1 MAYLALYRKYRPKN
15 FDEIFGQ
22 HHIVETLKNAV
33 KNNKLAH
40 AYLFCGPRGTGKT
53 TVAKIL
59 AKMVN
64 CESKTE
70 KPCCVCPS
78 CVDIQ
83 ESGHPD
89 VVEMDAASNN
99 GVDEARELVEK
110 VKYAPMS
117 GKYKVYII
125 DEVHMMTTGA
135 FNALL
140 KTIEEP
146 PSFCIFVLATTEPHK
161 IPSTII
167 SRCQRFDF
175 KKLSK
180 KAIQTNLAQVC
191 EKENINC
198 SKEAISLIADLAEG
212 GMRDALSILDQCIAY
227 AQNDITLQDVS
238 DVYGVATTADKIELY
253 QLVHEKKVTQ
263 LIEKISEIETKGID
277 IRRLT
282 TDLIDIAKEA
292 VVYIYSEN
300 METLTVLN
308 KENAEKMA
316 AMFDSNTLLKYIDY
330 LIDTLSKY
338 RDATNA
344 LTYLEVCL
352 LKMVESKEEPEIIEK
367 EVAVKEIDKP
377 VIVEK
382 EVEVKEIDKP
392 VIVENKSYTDEQ
404 YYQML
409 LKATKRIKEVDAK
422 IINSIFTDN
431 FYGTERQLLDLV
443 KKAEIM
449 ASSKT
454 NIILTVDN
462 RTDANFVNNKEN
474 NLVLENMM
482 EKYLT
487 NRKDIVCVTRE
498 ERDFLITY
506 FKNERSKVQKPKKEV
521 PEKKEE
527 IITAEDRLA
536 SLFGKDGF
544 DVIGE

>member
-15 FDEIFGQ
+15 FDEVFGQ
-22 HHIVETLKNAV
+22 QHIVETLKNAI
-33 KNNKLAH
+33 KHNKLAH

-64 CESKTE
+64 CESE
-70 KPCCVCPS
+70 NERPCCICAS
-78 CVDIQ
+78 CIDIQ
-83 ESGHPD
+83 ESAHPD

-180 KAIQTNLAQVC
+180 KVIQINLAQIC
-191 EKENINC
+191 EKEKINC
-198 SKEAISLIADLAEG
+198 SKEAISLIADLADG
-212 GMRDALSILDQCIAY
+212 GMRDSLSILDQCIAY
-227 AQNDITLQDVS
+227 AQDDINLQDVS

-253 QLVHEKKVTQ
+253 QLIYEKEVKK
-263 LIEKISEIETKGID
+263 LIEKLSEIETNGID

-282 TDLIDIAKEA
+282 TDLIDIAKET
-292 VVYIYSEN
+292 VVYIYSKN
-300 METLTVLN
+300 MDTLSVLN
-308 KENAEKMA
+308 EENVQKMA
-316 AMFDSNTLLKYIDY
+316 SMFDSNTLLTYVDY

-338 RDATNA
+338 RDATST

-352 LKMVESKEEPEIIEK
+352 LKMVEFNEK
-367 EVAVKEIDKP
+367 ALIV
-377 VIVEK
+377 VEK
-382 EVEVKEIDKP
+382 EIVTKEENKP
-392 VIVENKSYTDEQ
+392 VVIEKKSYSDEE

-409 LKATKRIKEVDAK
+409 LKATKKVKEVDAK
-422 IINSIFTDN
+422 IINGIFADN
-431 FYGTERQLLDLV
+431 FFGKEKQLINLI
-443 KKAEIM
+443 KEAEIM

-462 RTDANFVNNKEN
+462 RADANFINNKEN
-474 NLVLENMM
+474 NIIVENMM
-482 EKYLT
+482 EKYLP
-487 NRKDIVCVTRE
+487 NRKDIVCITRE

-506 FKNERSKVQKPKKEV
+506 FKNERSKVQKPKKAT
-521 PEKKEE
+521 PKKKEE
-527 IITAEDRLA
+527 TITPEERLT

-544 DVIGE
+544 DIVGE

>member
-15 FDEIFGQ
+15 FDEVFGQ
-22 HHIVETLKNAV
+22 QHIVETLKNAV
-33 KNNKLAH
+33 KHNKLAH

-78 CVDIQ
+78 CIDIQ

-89 VVEMDAASNN
+89 VIEMDAASNN
-99 GVDEARELVEK
+99 GVDEARDLVEK

-125 DEVHMMTTGA
+125 DEVHMMSDSA

-146 PSFCIFVLATTEPHK
+146 PSFCIFVFATTEPQK

-180 KAIQTNLAQVC
+180 RVIQKNLIRVC
-191 EKENINC
+191 EMEEIKC

-227 AQNDITLQDVS
+227 AQNDIALQDVS
-238 DVYGVATTADKIELY
+238 DVYGVATTADKIALY
-253 QLVHEKKVTQ
+253 QLINEKKVQQ
-263 LIEKISEIETKGID
+263 LIEKLSEIEIKGID
-277 IRRLT
+277 IKRLT
-282 TDLIDIAKEA
+282 TDLIDIAKET
-292 VVYIYSEN
+292 VIYLYSKN
-300 METLTVLN
+300 MDNLSVLN
-308 KENAEKMA
+308 QEEVEKMA
-316 AMFDSNTLLKYIDY
+316 SMFEADTLLVYIDY
-330 LIDTLSKY
+330 LIDTIGKY
-338 RDATNA
+338 RSATNT

-352 LKMVESKEEPEIIEK
+352 LKMVEYQKEELDQPI
-367 EVAVKEIDKP
+367 V
-377 VIVEK
+377 VEK
-382 EVEVKEIDKP
+382 EVVVKETKKAN
-392 VIVENKSYTDEQ
+392 IVETKSYSDEQ

-409 LKATKRIKEVDAK
+409 LKATKKIKEIDAK
-422 IINSIFTDN
+422 IINGLFVDN
-431 FYGTERQLLDLV
+431 FFGKERQLINLIKQSD
-443 KKAEIM
+443 IM

-454 NIILTVDN
+454 NMILTVDS
-462 RTDANFVNNKEN
+462 RSEANFVNNMEN
-474 NLVLENMM
+474 NLILENLL
-482 EKYLT
+482 EKYLP
-487 NRKDIVCVTRE
+487 NRKDVVCVTTE

-506 FKNERSKVQKPKKEV
+506 FKNERSKAQKPKKENKNK
-521 PEKKEE
+521 PEEVV
-527 IITAEDRLA
+527 TPEDRLA
-536 SLFGKDGF
+536 SLFGKDGY

>member
-1 MAYLALYRKYRPKN
+1 MTYLALYRKYRPKN
-15 FDEIFGQ
+15 FDEVFGQ
-22 HHIVETLKNAV
+22 QHIVETLKNAV

-64 CESKTE
+64 CESETE
-70 KPCCVCPS
+70 KPCCKCAS
-78 CVDIQ
+78 CNDIQ

-180 KAIQTNLAQVC
+180 KVIQRNLEQVC
-191 EKENINC
+191 EKEKINC
-198 SKEAISLIADLAEG
+198 SKEANSLIADLAEG

-238 DVYGVATTADKIELY
+238 AVYGVATTEDKIELY
-253 QLVHEKKVTQ
+253 QFIYEKKVTE
-263 LIEKISEIETKGID
+263 LIDKLSEIETNGID

-282 TDLIDIAKEA
+282 TDLIDIAKET
-292 VVYIYSEN
+292 VVYLYSNNMATLSILNEEN
-300 METLTVLN
+300 V
-308 KENAEKMA
+308 KKMA
-316 AMFDSNTLLKYIDY
+316 SMFESNTLLTYIDY

-338 RDATNA
+338 RDATNT

-352 LKMVESKEEPEIIEK
+352 LKMVEYNEQPDEQP
-367 EVAVKEIDKP
+367 VA
-377 VIVEK
+377 VEK
-382 EVEVKEIDKP
+382 EVIIKEVKKP
-392 VIVENKSYTDEQ
+392 VIVENKSYTDEE

-409 LKATKRIKEVDAK
+409 CKSTKKIKEVDAK
-422 IINSIFTDN
+422 IISGIFTDN
-431 FYGTERQLLDLV
+431 FFGRERQLINLV
-443 KKAEIM
+443 KQAEIM

-462 RTDANFVNNKEN
+462 RADANFINNKDN
-474 NLVLENMM
+474 N
-482 EKYLT
+482 
-487 NRKDIVCVTRE
+487 
-498 ERDFLITY
+498 
-506 FKNERSKVQKPKKEV
+506 
-521 PEKKEE
+521 
-527 IITAEDRLA
+527 
-536 SLFGKDGF
+536 
-544 DVIGE
+544 

>member
-1 MAYLALYRKYRPKN
+1 MAYLALYRKYRPSR
-15 FDEIFGQ
+15 FDEVFGQ
-22 HHIVETLKNAV
+22 QHIVETLKNAV
-33 KNNKLAH
+33 ENNKLAH

-64 CESKTE
+64 CESE
-70 KPCCVCPS
+70 AERPCCKCAS
-78 CVDIQ
+78 CIDIQ
-83 ESGHPD
+83 ESAHPD

-180 KAIQTNLAQVC
+180 KVIQSNLMLVC
-191 EKENINC
+191 NKESINC
-198 SKEAISLIADLAEG
+198 SKEAVSLIADLADG

-227 AQNDITLQDVS
+227 AQDDITVQDVS

-253 QLVHEKKVTQ
+253 QLIYRQDVKQ
-263 LIEKISEIETKGID
+263 LIEKLSEIETNGID

-282 TDLIDIAKEA
+282 TDLINIAKET
-292 VVYIYSEN
+292 VVYIYSKN
-300 METLTVLN
+300 MDTLSVLSE
-308 KENAEKMA
+308 ENAKEMA
-316 AMFDSNTLLKYIDY
+316 SMFDSNALLKYIDY

-338 RDATNA
+338 RDATNTM
-344 LTYLEVCL
+344 TYLEVCL
-352 LKMVESKEEPEIIEK
+352 LKMVEYKEEP
-367 EVAVKEIDKP
+367 VTVKTEEP
-377 VIVEK
+377 VIVVK
-382 EVEVKEIDKP
+382 EVPKEVKKP
-392 VIVENKSYTDEQ
+392 VVIENKSYTDEQ

-409 LKATKRIKEVDAK
+409 LKATKKIKEVDAK
-422 IINSIFTDN
+422 IISGIFADN
-431 FYGTERQLLDLV
+431 FLGKEKQLIDLV
-443 KKAEIM
+443 KEAEIM

-454 NIILTVDN
+454 NIILTVGN
-462 RTDANFVNNKEN
+462 RTEANFINNMEN
-474 NLVLENMM
+474 NEIVEKMM
-482 EKYLT
+482 EKYL
-487 NRKDIVCVTRE
+487 
-498 ERDFLITY
+498 
-506 FKNERSKVQKPKKEV
+506 
-521 PEKKEE
+521 
-527 IITAEDRLA
+527 
-536 SLFGKDGF
+536 
-544 DVIGE
+544 

>member
-1 MAYLALYRKYRPKN
+1 MAYLALYRKYRPSR
-15 FDEIFGQ
+15 FDEVFGQ
-22 HHIVETLKNAV
+22 QHIVETLKNAV
-33 KNNKLAH
+33 ENNKLAH

-64 CESKTE
+64 CESE
-70 KPCCVCPS
+70 AERPCCKCAS
-78 CVDIQ
+78 CIDIQ
-83 ESGHPD
+83 ESAHPD

-180 KAIQTNLAQVC
+180 KVIQSNLMLVC
-191 EKENINC
+191 NKESINC
-198 SKEAISLIADLAEG
+198 SKEAVSLIADLADG

-227 AQNDITLQDVS
+227 AQDDITVQDVS

-253 QLVHEKKVTQ
+253 QLIYRQDVKQ
-263 LIEKISEIETKGID
+263 LIEKLSEIETNGID

-282 TDLIDIAKEA
+282 TDLINIAKET
-292 VVYIYSEN
+292 VVYIYSKN
-300 METLTVLN
+300 MDTLSILSE
-308 KENAEKMA
+308 ENAKEMA
-316 AMFDSNTLLKYIDY
+316 SMFDSNALLKYIDY

-338 RDATNA
+338 RDATNTM
-344 LTYLEVCL
+344 TYLEVCL
-352 LKMVESKEEPEIIEK
+352 LKMVEYKEEP
-367 EVAVKEIDKP
+367 VTVKTEEP
-377 VIVEK
+377 VIVVK
-382 EVEVKEIDKP
+382 EVPKEVKKP
-392 VIVENKSYTDEQ
+392 VVIENKSYTDEQ

-409 LKATKRIKEVDAK
+409 LKATKKIKEVDAK
-422 IINSIFTDN
+422 IISGIFADN
-431 FYGTERQLLDLV
+431 FLGKEKQLIDLV
-443 KKAEIM
+443 KEAEIM

-454 NIILTVDN
+454 NIILTVGN
-462 RTDANFVNNKEN
+462 RTEANFINNMEN
-474 NLVLENMM
+474 NEIVEKMM
-482 EKYLT
+482 EKYLP
-487 NRKDIVCVTRE
+487 NKKDIVCVTRE

-506 FKNERSKVQKPKKEV
+506 FKNERSKAQKPKKEE
-521 PEKKEE
+521 EKKQEE
-527 IITAEDRLA
+527 TESPEERLA

-544 DVIGE
+544 DIIGE

>member
-15 FDEIFGQ
+15 FDEVFGQ
-22 HHIVETLKNAV
+22 QHIVETLKNAV
-33 KNNKLAH
+33 KYNKLAH

-64 CESKTE
+64 CEAETE
-70 KPCCVCPS
+70 RPCCICPS

-180 KAIQTNLAQVC
+180 KVIQSNLAQVC
-191 EKENINC
+191 EKESINC
-198 SKEAISLIADLAEG
+198 SKEANALIADLAEG

-227 AQNDITLQDVS
+227 AQDDITLQDVS

-253 QLVHEKKVTQ
+253 QLIHEKNVTQ
-263 LIEKISEIETKGID
+263 LIEKLSEIETKGID

-282 TDLIDIAKEA
+282 TDLINIAKEA

-300 METLTVLN
+300 MDTLAILSR
-308 KENAEKMA
+308 ENAERMA
-316 AMFDSNTLLKYIDY
+316 AMFDSNTLLKYIDC

-338 RDATNA
+338 RDATNT

-352 LKMVESKEEPEIIEK
+352 LKMVEYKEEELKEPVIIEK
-367 EVAVKEIDKP
+367 KEVVTETAKP
-377 VIVEK
+377 MAVEK
-382 EVEVKEIDKP
+382 
-392 VIVENKSYTDEQ
+392 KSYTDEQ

-409 LKATKRIKEVDAK
+409 LKSTKKIKEVDAK
-422 IINSIFTDN
+422 IIGSIFIDN
-431 FYGTERQLLDLV
+431 FFGKERQLLDLV
-443 KKAEIM
+443 KEAEIM

-454 NIILTVDN
+454 NMILTVDS

-474 NLVLENMM
+474 NLILENMM
-482 EKYLT
+482 EKYLP
-487 NRKDIVCVTRE
+487 NKKDIVCVTRE

-506 FKNERSKVQKPKKEV
+506 FKNERSKVQKPKKEA
-521 PEKKEE
+521 PERKEE
-527 IITAEDRLA
+527 TITAEDRLA
-536 SLFGKDGF
+536 SLFGKDGY
-544 DVIGE
+544 DIIGE

>member
-1 MAYLALYRKYRPKN
+1 MSYKALYRKYRPTD
-15 FDEIFGQ
+15 FDEVFGQ
-22 HHIVETLKNAV
+22 QHIVETLKNAV
-33 KNNKLAH
+33 NNNKLAH

-53 TVAKIL
+53 TIAKIL

-64 CESKTE
+64 CESEAK
-70 KPCCVCPS
+70 KPCCKCPS
-78 CVDIQ
+78 CIDIQ
-83 ESGHPD
+83 ESTHPD

-180 KAIQTNLAQVC
+180 KIIQRNLIAVC
-191 EKENINC
+191 EKEKINC
-198 SKEAISLIADLAEG
+198 SKEAVDLIAELAEG

-227 AQNDITLQDVS
+227 AQDDITLQDVS
-238 DVYGVATTADKIELY
+238 DVYGVATTEDKIELY
-253 QLVHEKKVTQ
+253 QMIYEKDVKQ
-263 LIEKISEIETKGID
+263 LIEKLSEIETNGID

-282 TDLIDIAKEA
+282 TDLINIAKET
-292 VVYIYSEN
+292 VVYIYSKN
-300 METLTVLN
+300 TDILN
-308 KENAEKMA
+308 ILNEENAKRVA
-316 AMFDSNTLLKYIDY
+316 SMFDSNTLLKYVDY

-338 RDATNA
+338 RDATNT

-352 LKMVESKEEPEIIEK
+352 LKMIEYEEETIVPEK
-367 EVAVKEIDKP
+367 EVASKETSKP
-377 VIVEK
+377 E
-382 EVEVKEIDKP
+382 
-392 VIVENKSYTDEQ
+392 IVENKSYTDEQ
-404 YYQML
+404 YYQIL
-409 LKATKRIKEVDAK
+409 LAANKELKEVDAK
-422 IINSIFTDN
+422 IIGSIFTDN
-431 FYGTERQLLDLV
+431 FFGKEKQLMDLI
-443 KKAEIM
+443 KEAEIM
-449 ASSKT
+449 ASSNT

-462 RTDANFVNNKEN
+462 RTEANFINSQEN
-474 NLVLENMM
+474 NIIVENMM
-482 EKYLT
+482 EKYLP
-487 NRKDIVCVTRE
+487 NRKNVVCVTKE
-498 ERDFLITY
+498 EREFLITY
-506 FKNERSKVQKPKKEV
+506 FKNERSKAQKPKKEAKQKDDSKT
-521 PEKKEE
+521 P
-527 IITAEDRLA
+527 EDRLA

-544 DVIGE
+544 DIIGE

>member
-15 FDEIFGQ
+15 FDEVFGQ
-22 HHIVETLKNAV
+22 QHIVETLKNAV
-33 KNNKLAH
+33 KHNKLAH

-53 TVAKIL
+53 SIAKIL

-64 CESKTE
+64 CESENE
-70 KPCCVCPS
+70 KPCCACAS
-78 CVDIQ
+78 CIDIQ
-83 ESGHPD
+83 ESAHPD

-175 KKLSK
+175 KKLGK
-180 KAIQTNLAQVC
+180 KVIQNSLAQVC
-191 EKENINC
+191 EKEKINC
-198 SKEAISLIADLAEG
+198 SKEAISLIADLADG

-227 AQNDITLQDVS
+227 AQDDINIQDVS
-238 DVYGVATTADKIELY
+238 AVYGVATTADKIELY
-253 QLVHEKKVTQ
+253 QLIYEKEVKQ
-263 LIEKISEIETKGID
+263 LIEKLSEIETNGID

-282 TDLIDIAKEA
+282 TDLIDIAKET
-292 VVYIYSEN
+292 VVYIYSKN
-300 METLTVLN
+300 LDALSVLN
-308 KENAEKMA
+308 EENVQKMA
-316 AMFDSNTLLKYIDY
+316 SMFDSNTLLTYVDY

-338 RDATNA
+338 RDATNT

-352 LKMVESKEEPEIIEK
+352 LKMVEFNEEPI
-367 EVAVKEIDKP
+367 V
-377 VIVEK
+377 VEK
-382 EVEVKEIDKP
+382 EEAAKEEKKP
-392 VIVENKSYTDEQ
+392 VIVENKSFSDEE

-409 LKATKRIKEVDAK
+409 LKSTKKIKEIDAK
-422 IINSIFTDN
+422 IINGIFVDS
-431 FYGTERQLLDLV
+431 FFGLEKQLINLI
-443 KKAEIM
+443 KEAEIM

-462 RTDANFVNNKEN
+462 RTDANFINNKEN
-474 NLVLENMM
+474 NIVAENMM
-482 EKYLT
+482 EKYLP
-487 NRKDIVCVTRE
+487 NRKEIVCVTKE
-498 ERDFLITY
+498 EKEFLITY
-506 FKNERSKVQKPKKEV
+506 FKSERSKTQKPKKTT
-521 PEKKEE
+521 PKKQEE
-527 IITAEDRLA
+527 TITTEDRLA

>member
-1 MAYLALYRKYRPKN
+1 MTYLALYRKYRPKN
-15 FDEIFGQ
+15 FDGVFGQ
-22 HHIVETLKNAV
+22 QHIVETLKNAV

-53 TVAKIL
+53 TIAKIL

-64 CESKTE
+64 CESE
-70 KPCCVCPS
+70 KERPCCICAS
-78 CVDIQ
+78 CIDIQ

-89 VVEMDAASNN
+89 VIEMDAASNN

-180 KAIQTNLAQVC
+180 KVIQINLEQVC
-191 EKENINC
+191 EKEKINC
-198 SKEAISLIADLAEG
+198 SKEAISLIADLADG

-227 AQNDITLQDVS
+227 AQDDITLQDVS

-253 QLVHEKKVTQ
+253 QLISEKNVKQ
-263 LIEKISEIETKGID
+263 LIEKLSEIENKGID

-282 TDLIDIAKEA
+282 TDLITIAKEA
-292 VVYIYSEN
+292 VVYIYSNN
-300 METLTVLN
+300 MDTLSVLN
-308 KENAEKMA
+308 EENAKKMVS
-316 AMFDSNTLLKYIDY
+316 MFDSDTLLEYTDY
-330 LIDTLSKY
+330 LIETLSKY
-338 RDATNA
+338 RDATNT

-352 LKMVESKEEPEIIEK
+352 LKMVEYKKEPIASEREAIRKEPVAVEEVVK
-367 EVAVKEIDKP
+367 EVKKP
-377 VIVEK
+377 VI
-382 EVEVKEIDKP
+382 I
-392 VIVENKSYTDEQ
+392 ENKSYTDEQ
-404 YYQML
+404 YYQIL
-409 LKATKRIKEVDAK
+409 LKATKKIKEVDIK
-422 IINSIFTDN
+422 IINDIFIDN
-431 FYGTERQLLDLV
+431 FFGKERQLMNLV

-449 ASSKT
+449 ASSKA
-454 NIILTVDN
+454 NIILAADN
-462 RTDANFVNNKEN
+462 RTEANFINNMEN
-474 NLVLENMM
+474 NAIVENILG
-482 EKYLT
+482 KYLLD
-487 NRKDIVCVTRE
+487 RKDIVCVTKE

-506 FKNERSKVQKPKKEV
+506 FKNERSKVQKQ
-521 PEKKEE
+521 KKEE
-527 IITAEDRLA
+527 PKNEEGIDTPEDRLA

-544 DVIGE
+544 DIMGE